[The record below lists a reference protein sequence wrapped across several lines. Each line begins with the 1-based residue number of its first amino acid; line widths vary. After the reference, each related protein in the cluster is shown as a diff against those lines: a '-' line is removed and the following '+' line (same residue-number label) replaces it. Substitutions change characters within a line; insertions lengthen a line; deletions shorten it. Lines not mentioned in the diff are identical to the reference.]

1 MNTDLRTIHDHPA
14 NTVELVEA
22 ALEQIRPA
30 LMADG
35 ADVQLVSI
43 KDGVVLLKL
52 LGACSGCPYS
62 ETTLK
67 EGIERFLT
75 SDVPEIQSVE
85 TISART

>member
-1 MNTDLRTIHDHPA
+1 MNTDLRTIHDNPA
-14 NTVELVEA
+14 DTVELVES

-43 KDGVVLLKL
+43 TNGVVLLKL

-62 ETTLK
+62 ETTLR
-67 EGIERFLT
+67 EGIELFLT
-75 SDVPEIQSVE
+75 TDIPEIQAVE
-85 TISART
+85 TISARS